1 MEEKIV
7 DRSGGFRSAGQRR
20 HRGDVPR
27 RVADALSA
35 RYAGAAAS
43 VGWSDAASRVQAPA
57 RVATIRLPW
66 SVGRAQR
73 PCATAPSAPRPALR
87 FVL

>member
-27 RVADALSA
+27 RV
-35 RYAGAAAS
+35 
-43 VGWSDAASRVQAPA
+43 
-57 RVATIRLPW
+57 
-66 SVGRAQR
+66 
-73 PCATAPSAPRPALR
+73 
-87 FVL
+87 